1 VQNNE
6 LGELIMTYEAMC
18 IYVFQQ
24 EGFPDWEEARQ
35 MVSRKKE
42 IRTARQICMYLGSV
56 FFPSMSLANLGN
68 PFGQDHATVIHAKK
82 TIVND
87 TTTRPD
93 FNMKVKAYLHYLR
106 RVIVSDDANE
116 ISRQLKEREVFD
128 KFMDVLDK
136 MELVARVYCE
146 LTNKQIINVK

>member
-1 VQNNE
+1 
-6 LGELIMTYEAMC
+6 MTADKALTKEEFVKEWSKVYTHE
-18 IYVFQQ
+18 
-24 EGFPDWEEARQ
+24 EGFTIEQR
-35 MVSRKKE
+35 R
-42 IRTARQICMYLGSV
+42 
-56 FFPSMSLANLGN
+56 
-68 PFGQDHATVIHAKK
+68 QDHATVIHAKK

-116 ISRQLKEREVFD
+116 ISRQLKEREIFD